1 MAAAAA
7 AALAN
12 LPHQL
17 DPQPHLSDDNGN
29 SGSSSAV
36 TADHLHCS
44 SLPGPNPESPNSAPV
59 EAIHPTVQKKLDQTT
74 PLKGTKT
81 TISSFLDSLN
91 SKVGIGGNLF
101 VKNLEESINN
111 GKLYDMFCKYGT
123 ILSSKVAMSQD
134 GKSKGYGFVQFDSE
148 ESAKS
153 AIENMNGCTIEG
165 KKIYVGKFV
174 KKSDREV
181 PSMDAHFTN
190 LYMKNLDPDL
200 TEEVL
205 LEKFS
210 EFGKVT
216 SLLVS
221 KDSDGNSKGFGFV
234 NFESHDSAVKAMD
247 AMNGTKI
254 GSKDLYVGRAQK
266 KAEREQMIRR
276 QVEER
281 KKEQLQKY
289 EESKVFV
296 KNVSDDVD
304 DVELQEKFSKFGKVT
319 SAKIMR
325 DETGASKGFAFVC
338 LSNPEEACKAVSYFN
353 GFILHGKPLY
363 AAIAQ
368 KKEERKAFLQLQY
381 SRQNPSIVEPSP
393 AVDPPMYPPI
403 YGSASPAMFS
413 QYPLVPEVP
422 YQHLGMK
429 EGWNTYR
436 SAAAATPGFQYAT
449 LPISAVKN
457 NYCPQFYNPPQIYKQ
472 NKDHTVGFKPSQ
484 GDGLLT
490 YVPPAQKPP
499 LQQVNS
505 FSELKFAP
513 QEQPKYATT
522 FGVPNTTYK
531 MKNKYSTNPFSA
543 TSAHLFPACQG
554 AKMTSNGVL
563 TSVSQQQQK
572 QILGDHIFPFVKNLK
587 HKDAGKL
594 TGMILEMDNTELLRL
609 LDSPNALTAK
619 VGEAAQMLKK
629 HGKVRVT
636 GKTASQPSRI
646 SADKVAV
653 N

>member
-1 MAAAAA
+1 MAAAV
-7 AALAN
+7 AN
-12 LPHQL
+12 RPQQL
-17 DPQPHLSDDNGN
+17 DPQPHLSNN
-29 SGSSSAV
+29 NNGSSSTV
-36 TADHLHCS
+36 TADNLLCS
-44 SLPGPNPESPNSAPV
+44 SILGPKPENPNSAPF
-59 EAIHPTVQKKLDQTT
+59 EAIHSTVQKRLDQTT
-74 PLKGTKT
+74 PLKGTVT
-81 TISSFLDSLN
+81 TISSFLDSLKSN
-91 SKVGIGGNLF
+91 VGMGGNLF

-111 GKLYDMFCKYGT
+111 GKLYDMFCKHGT

-148 ESAKS
+148 ESAKL
-153 AIENMNGCTIEG
+153 AIENMNGCTFEG
-165 KKIYVGKFV
+165 KKIYVGKFM

-181 PSMDAHFTN
+181 PSIETRFTN

-221 KDSDGNSKGFGFV
+221 KDGDGNSKGFGFV
-234 NFESHDSAVKAMD
+234 NFESHDNAVKAME
-247 AMNGTKI
+247 AMNGTKV

-266 KAEREQMIRR
+266 KAERKQMIRR

-281 KKEQLQKY
+281 KKEKLQKY
-289 EESKVFV
+289 EGSNVYV
-296 KNVSDDVD
+296 KNVSEDVD
-304 DVELQEKFSKFGKVT
+304 DVELQENFSKFGKVM

-325 DETGASKGFAFVC
+325 DETGTSKGFAFVC
-338 LSNPEEACKAVSYFN
+338 FSNPEEAYKAVSYFN
-353 GFILHGKPLY
+353 GFMLHGKPLY

-368 KKEERKAFLQLQY
+368 KKEERKAFFQLQY

-393 AVDPPMYPPI
+393 AVNPPMYSLI
-403 YGSASPAMFS
+403 YGSASHAMFP

-422 YQHLGMK
+422 PYQPLGK
-429 EGWNTYR
+429 EELWNAYR
-436 SAAAATPGFQYAT
+436 SDVAATPAFQHAT

-457 NYCPQFYNPPQIYKQ
+457 NFCPQFYNGPSEMYKQ
-472 NKDHTVGFKPSQ
+472 NKDHTVGYKSSQ
-484 GDGLLT
+484 GNGLLT
-490 YVPPAQKPP
+490 YVPPAKKQP
-499 LQQVNS
+499 LQRVNS
-505 FSELKFAP
+505 FSELKFMP
-513 QEQPKYATT
+513 QAEQPTYATT
-522 FGVPNTTYK
+522 FGVPNAAAYK
-531 MKNKYSTNPFSA
+531 MKSNYSTTPFSA
-543 TSAHLFPACQG
+543 MAAHLLPACQG
-554 AKMTSNGVL
+554 AKMSSNGLL
-563 TSVSQQQQK
+563 TSVSPQQQK
-572 QILGDHIFPFVKNLK
+572 QILGDHIFPLVKNLK

-594 TGMILEMDNTELLRL
+594 TGMILEMDNSELLRL

-619 VGEAAQMLKK
+619 VDEAAQVLKK

-636 GKTASQPSRI
+636 GKTTSQLSRV

>member
-17 DPQPHLSDDNGN
+17 DPQLHLSDNNGN

-36 TADHLHCS
+36 TADHLDCS

-81 TISSFLDSLN
+81 TIPSFLDSLN

-254 GSKDLYVGRAQK
+254 GL
-266 KAEREQMIRR
+266 
-276 QVEER
+276 
-281 KKEQLQKY
+281 
-289 EESKVFV
+289 
-296 KNVSDDVD
+296 
-304 DVELQEKFSKFGKVT
+304 
-319 SAKIMR
+319 
-325 DETGASKGFAFVC
+325 
-338 LSNPEEACKAVSYFN
+338 
-353 GFILHGKPLY
+353 
-363 AAIAQ
+363 
-368 KKEERKAFLQLQY
+368 
-381 SRQNPSIVEPSP
+381 
-393 AVDPPMYPPI
+393 
-403 YGSASPAMFS
+403 
-413 QYPLVPEVP
+413 
-422 YQHLGMK
+422 
-429 EGWNTYR
+429 
-436 SAAAATPGFQYAT
+436 
-449 LPISAVKN
+449 
-457 NYCPQFYNPPQIYKQ
+457 
-472 NKDHTVGFKPSQ
+472 
-484 GDGLLT
+484 
-490 YVPPAQKPP
+490 
-499 LQQVNS
+499 
-505 FSELKFAP
+505 
-513 QEQPKYATT
+513 
-522 FGVPNTTYK
+522 
-531 MKNKYSTNPFSA
+531 
-543 TSAHLFPACQG
+543 
-554 AKMTSNGVL
+554 
-563 TSVSQQQQK
+563 
-572 QILGDHIFPFVKNLK
+572 
-587 HKDAGKL
+587 
-594 TGMILEMDNTELLRL
+594 
-609 LDSPNALTAK
+609 
-619 VGEAAQMLKK
+619 
-629 HGKVRVT
+629 
-636 GKTASQPSRI
+636 
-646 SADKVAV
+646 
-653 N
+653 